1 MQALQTVVSM
11 AFLEGT
17 WASISA
23 KEGKGFVSRPDS
35 CAMCY
40 ELKLTSPTSF
50 FEPLPH
56 EPLMH
61 IYIYMLG
68 FQGSR
73 VQGSIGA

>member
-1 MQALQTVVSM
+1 M
-11 AFLEGT
+11 LELYAGLT
-17 WASISA
+17 DRCFNGFSGGHMGFNLG
-23 KEGKGFVSRPDS
+23 KGRKGFVSRPDS

-61 IYIYMLG
+61 IYIC
-68 FQGSR
+68 
-73 VQGSIGA
+73 